1 MGKVLRKRETSPQ
14 ARENA
19 LIVECD
25 ALRAEVIEAR
35 SSSTGKGQVEAGGA
49 ALEQARAER
58 DAARQEL
65 FEMRTQLKV
74 QEQLMRDQQ
83 RRQQQHKQQQ
93 RSATI
98 ESGGKSTATK
108 AEVVA
113 AAAAAATDRQ
123 QQRQSEGEEDE
134 ADEADEEDMEP
145 AESGS
150 AAEDS

>member
-108 AEVVA
+108 AEVA
-113 AAAAAATDRQ
+113 ATAATDRQ

-134 ADEADEEDMEP
+134 ADEADEEDVEP

>member
-83 RRQQQHKQQQ
+83 RRQQKVCREHQA
-93 RSATI
+93 RAP
-98 ESGGKSTATK
+98 E
-108 AEVVA
+108 
-113 AAAAAATDRQ
+113 
-123 QQRQSEGEEDE
+123 
-134 ADEADEEDMEP
+134 
-145 AESGS
+145 AESRR
-150 AAEDS
+150 

>member
-108 AEVVA
+108 AEV

-134 ADEADEEDMEP
+134 ADEADEEDVEP
-145 AESGS
+145 AASGS